1 MGLLCLVYLI
11 CALRTNIVFLV
22 IFFTLVLA
30 FGFLSGA
37 YWQLAQGN
45 AVLGGK
51 LVVVSESLRTAG
63 PELSTDAFVLGWRC
77 FHFRD
82 LYGRVVDFSR
92 ADARR
97 RRLPAPGPRR

>member
-1 MGLLCLVYLI
+1 MGVLCLVYLI

-22 IFFTLVLA
+22 IFATLVLG

-51 LVVVSESLRTAG
+51 LVVVCQ
-63 PELSTDAFVLGWRC
+63 STYRIYRWKTKANHLGRRC
-77 FHFRD
+77 MYLCH
-82 LYGRVVDFSR
+82 LYGRMVSIS
-92 ADARR
+92 A
-97 RRLPAPGPRR
+97 